1 VARSPLRICDFCDSR
16 VRALRSQMLA
26 ARGLLDRFMLRLE
39 ILYTHRIKRRLVP
52 RDEHLVAIT
61 ERDCDEIRAAL
72 PGYVVSCVPNGVR
85 SLTRERLEAEIPQ
98 RHRARQL
105 IFFGTLSFPPNQD
118 AAQRLLSRIWPAVH
132 ATQPQLEL
140 SIVGRQ
146 PSRQLLE
153 LASTTS
159 ATRIASD
166 VPAIEPYLRQSVLS
180 VCPMFMGAGMKNKI
194 LESLAVGLP
203 IVATREAV
211 AGIEFVSGRHGWLAE
226 TEEHLAAAIV
236 DGVQQP
242 FERYRDLCLAA
253 HDLALRS
260 SWANAAAPIL
270 ELLRKPRS
278 HG

>member
-1 VARSPLRICDFCDSR
+1 
-16 VRALRSQMLA
+16 
-26 ARGLLDRFMLRLE
+26 
-39 ILYTHRIKRRLVP
+39 
-52 RDEHLVAIT
+52 
-61 ERDCDEIRAAL
+61 
-72 PGYVVSCVPNGVR
+72 
-85 SLTRERLEAEIPQ
+85 
-98 RHRARQL
+98 
-105 IFFGTLSFPPNQD
+105 
-118 AAQRLLSRIWPAVH
+118 
-132 ATQPQLEL
+132 
-140 SIVGRQ
+140 
-146 PSRQLLE
+146 
-153 LASTTS
+153 
-159 ATRIASD
+159 
-166 VPAIEPYLRQSVLS
+166 
-180 VCPMFMGAGMKNKI
+180 MFMGAGMKNKI

-270 ELLRKPRS
+270 ELLREPRS